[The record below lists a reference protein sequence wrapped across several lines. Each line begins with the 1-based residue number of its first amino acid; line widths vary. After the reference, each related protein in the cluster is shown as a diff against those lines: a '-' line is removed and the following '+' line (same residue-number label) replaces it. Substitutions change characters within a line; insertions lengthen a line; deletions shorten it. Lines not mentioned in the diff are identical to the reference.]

1 MKNSVLAFEYNF
13 INSMNSEIVKVDY
26 RQLTKFSNKWVQVEQ
41 QVKAKKV
48 AQKLQEKEL
57 VKNLA
62 SDPLLKLLCLVFEET
77 SNIPSNRSRVY
88 EEGLEILL
96 KKWDDKRH
104 VEGDQIYKNLSL
116 RRKQDLLSKIAFKTF
131 EGGEYFLKKDLE
143 QYIVDYIGNLPNA
156 QTHPEVLELESEAVL
171 KSIEAQHGLL
181 VELSEGN
188 YCFSEL
194 KFHQYFTAREI
205 VESPDPQKLEKAL
218 KKLVSH
224 MSEPGWREVFL
235 LVVEMLQDVDYLLR
249 LMKHQ
254 TDAIVAS
261 DEELQQFLLWLNRKS
276 NSGKTAYRPSTF
288 RAFYLEFILDTH
300 KFKDNLA
307 YNHSINPVWSDP
319 KAHELQNLPFS
330 AQQKAVLK
338 EYYDAN
344 KLVLDCLNSA
354 CYVTRSLR
362 IEIKE
367 ALLVPSELSS

>member
-1 MKNSVLAFEYNF
+1 MNFE
-13 INSMNSEIVKVDY
+13 IIKVDN
-26 RQLTKFSNKWVQVEQ
+26 RQVINLSKKWVQVEQ
-41 QVKAKKV
+41 PVKAKKV
-48 AQKLQEKEL
+48 AQKLKEKEL

-62 SDPLLKLLCLVFEET
+62 TDPLLKLLCLVFEET
-77 SNIPSNRSRVY
+77 SDIPSNRSQVY

-96 KKWDDKRH
+96 KKWDDKRQI
-104 VEGDQIYKNLSL
+104 EGDQIYKNLSL

-131 EGGEYFLKKDLE
+131 KGGEYFLKKDLE
-143 QYIVDYIGNLPNA
+143 QYIVDYICNLPNT

-171 KSIEAQHGLL
+171 KSIETQHGLL
-181 VELSEGN
+181 VELAEGI

-205 VESPDPQKLEKAL
+205 VESPDPQTLEKNL
-218 KKLVSH
+218 KKLVCH
-224 MSEPGWREVFL
+224 LTEPGWREVFL

-261 DEELQQFLLWLNRKS
+261 DEELQHFLLWLNRKS
-276 NSGKTAYRPSTF
+276 NSGKTAYKPSTF

-300 KFKDNLA
+300 TFEDNLA
-307 YNHSINPVWSDP
+307 YDHRINPAWSDP

-330 AQQKAVLK
+330 VQQKAVLK

-344 KLVLDCLNSA
+344 KLVLECLNSA
-354 CYVTRSLR
+354 YYVTRSLR
-362 IEIKE
+362 TEIKE
-367 ALLVPSELSS
+367 ALLVPSEPSS